1 MTMELAEFAP
11 VLLQIGI
18 AVTIAVGI
26 IGVSHI
32 FGQRARGSKI
42 KDSAYECGVPTDGAV
57 QTRFSVKFYLTAMLF
72 ILFDIEVVFLLPWT
86 VIYREF
92 LSIGV
97 PVLLPGLFFISLLV
111 VGLIYEL
118 RKGALD
124 WEK

>member
-1 MTMELAEFAP
+1 MELAEFAP

-26 IGVSHI
+26 IAVSHI

>member
-1 MTMELAEFAP
+1 
-11 VLLQIGI
+11 
-18 AVTIAVGI
+18 
-26 IGVSHI
+26 
-32 FGQRARGSKI
+32 
-42 KDSAYECGVPTDGAV
+42 
-57 QTRFSVKFYLTAMLF
+57 
-72 ILFDIEVVFLLPWT
+72 

>member
-1 MTMELAEFAP
+1 MDLSDFAP
-11 VLLQIGI
+11 VLLQVAI
-18 AVTIAVGI
+18 AVSVPVVI
-26 IGVSHI
+26 IVVSI
-32 FGQRARGSKI
+32 LFGQRARGSKI
-42 KDSAYECGVPTDGAV
+42 KDSAYECGVPTVGTV

-97 PVLLPGLFFISLLV
+97 PILLPGLFFISLLV
-111 VGLIYEL
+111 IGLVYEL

-124 WEK
+124 WER

>member
-1 MTMELAEFAP
+1 MSLADYAP
-11 VLLQIGI
+11 VLLQVGI
-18 AVTIAVGI
+18 AVTIALVI
-26 IGVSHI
+26 IGVSHL

-42 KDSAYECGVPTDGAV
+42 KDSAYECGVPTQGAV

-97 PVLLPGLFFISLLV
+97 PILLPGLFFIGLLV
-111 VGLIYEL
+111 IGLVYEL

>member
-1 MTMELAEFAP
+1 MELADFAP
-11 VLLQIGI
+11 VLLQLAI
-18 AVTIAVGI
+18 AVSIAVVI
-26 IGVSHI
+26 IVLSHV
-32 FGQRARGSKI
+32 FGQRAHGSKI
-42 KDSAYECGVPTDGAV
+42 KDSAYECGVPTQGAV

-111 VGLIYEL
+111 IGLVYEL

>member
-1 MTMELAEFAP
+1 MDLAAFAP
-11 VLLQIGI
+11 VLLQVAI
-18 AVTIAVGI
+18 AIALAVGI
-26 IGVSHI
+26 IGVSHL
-32 FGQRARGSKI
+32 FGQRTKGSAI
-42 KDSAYECGVPTDGAV
+42 KDSAYECGVPTQGKV

-86 VIYREF
+86 VVFRDF

-97 PVLLPGLFFISLLV
+97 PVLLPGLFFIGLLV
-111 VGLIYEL
+111 IGLAYEL